1 MAMNGDSLWLVV
13 SFFGLTMLLGFLTYQ
28 HASESSTIVSLLC
41 AFIASAIGIWL
52 SRRIHM
58 TSLVDKNVSRGKKRH
73 IALRDNRPIVL
84 KSMEIYVQSALM
96 AIFMVIFALSAIM
109 WSFSTE
115 ELSNPDDSSTRFF
128 VCSNDEII
136 WWEDAGN
143 GTGCIDGSDI
153 GLVPDSWCTFPECD
167 SPELRLDR
175 YSNRLSDVARNGFPL
190 LLTTAAVPIVGM
202 MFVPLYVLKHEPAM
216 LEHQS
221 LLIRR
226 FANRIVGTGAIA
238 FLLQQAW
245 DVGSALN
252 PSNPFEFGVPYV
264 QSMIEWMTWMSGG
277 VLLFA
282 TIITWDFF
290 SKYERRIR
298 FLDHVG
304 KFQWYEFR
312 SDDDGILELV
322 VYNDI
327 VPRVALDVRGDNV
340 GWGDSV
346 NSSLGNKVVMGDAG
360 LGENIVTGRS
370 VITTG
375 IGKRIS
381 LRLEQEEE

>member
-73 IALRDNRPIVL
+73 IALRDNRHIVL

-153 GLVPDSWCTFPECD
+153 GLAPYSWCTFPECD

-327 VPRVALDVRGDNV
+327 VPRVAFDVRGDNV

-346 NSSLGNKVVMGDAG
+346 NSSLGDQVVMGDAG

>member
-1 MAMNGDSLWLVV
+1 MAVNGDSLWFVV
-13 SFFGLTMLLGFLTYQ
+13 SFSGLTMLLGFLTYQ

-41 AFIASAIGIWL
+41 AFIASATGIWL

-73 IALRDNRPIVL
+73 IALRDNRHIVV

-96 AIFMVIFALSAIM
+96 AIFMVTFALSAIM

-115 ELSNPDDSSTRFF
+115 ELSNPDESSTRFF
-128 VCSNDEII
+128 VCSNEEII

-153 GLVPDSWCTFPECD
+153 ELTLDSWCSFPDCD
-167 SPELRLDR
+167 SPELRLER

-238 FLLQQAW
+238 FLFQQAW
-245 DVGSALN
+245 DVGTALN

-264 QSMIEWMTWMSGG
+264 RSMVEWMTWMSGG

-327 VPRVALDVRGDNV
+327 VPRVARGVRDDNFD
-340 GWGDSV
+340 WGDSV
-346 NSSLGNKVVMGDAG
+346 NSSLEEYVVSEHDGS
-360 LGENIVTGRS
+360 GENIVGGTME
-370 VITTG
+370 ITTETG
-375 IGKRIS
+375 ERNS
-381 LRLEQEEE
+381 LQSEHESE